1 MAKAVIST
9 TYSNT
14 YLYFLPIV
22 TFCWTRLGVDV
33 ICFMPSGKST
43 VEKSG
48 GVLQG
53 VYPDGNKKMY
63 LINETIK
70 KNNGNLSIHCFSAPE
85 HKEATY
91 AQCSRL
97 YGACLDLPEDEV
109 LCIGD
114 VDMLPFQA
122 LKNCIDNSIVEF
134 GDMINVL
141 GVDLVP
147 EGQTPM
153 CYAWGSVKQWRK
165 AYQYAYG
172 EGYYDKDYFKTY
184 QEHLDLLLG
193 EIECENMR
201 GNYWSKDQQELNSML
216 KKAVKAE
223 HLRAREGTQF
233 AKARVDRTDTN
244 WRAYVNDEL
253 IDAHLWRDGFTEQ
266 NHANIMELMRMKF
279 PDEDFTWLENYRT
292 EYLKLI

>member
-1 MAKAVIST
+1 MKAVIST
-9 TYSNT
+9 TYSDT
-14 YLYFLPIV
+14 YLYFLPITV
-22 TFCWTRLGVDV
+22 FCWNKLNVDV
-33 ICFMPSGKST
+33 ICFMPLDMSDGERNLKFGFIEGVMDKQGMKYQ
-43 VEKSG
+43 VE
-48 GVLQG
+48 LF
-53 VYPDGNKKMY
+53 D
-63 LINETIK
+63 
-70 KNNGNLSIHCFSAPE
+70 APE

-97 YGACLDLPEDEV
+97 YGACLDLPEDEII
-109 LCIGD
+109 CIGD

-141 GVDLVP
+141 GIDLVP

-172 EGYYDKDYFKTY
+172 KGYYDKDYFKTY

-193 EIECENMR
+193 DIDCENMR
-201 GNYWSKDQQELNSML
+201 GNYWCKDQQELNSML
-216 KKAVKAE
+216 KKAVKVE

-244 WRAYVNDEL
+244 WRSYVNDEL
-253 IDAHLWRDGFTEQ
+253 IDAHLWRDGFTDA
-266 NHANIMELMRMKF
+266 NFANILELLTMKF
-279 PDEDFTWLENYRT
+279 PDEDFTWLENYNS
-292 EYLKLI
+292 EYKKLL